1 MLKFGRSWHECA
13 NDQHISSVD
22 SERINRVHRVQPLNR
37 FAVRLMPGGAGHG
50 SFCAVVDGVSWTA
63 SDLAPRFVPCAGT
76 NPLTCSFLDANPEAL
91 ACRAFDSQGT
101 AMTFLITATLGTQH
115 FGSEG
120 NFCCQEA
127 VLTDGNGA
135 LYGAERPGG
144 SATFRITSL
153 TSGLV
158 AGTFS
163 FVAPARSS
171 SAVGQKTVTAGRFSV
186 TNFSS
191 CFGN

>member
-1 MLKFGRSWHECA
+1 MTHTYRRLILSGLIAFTGCSHS
-13 NDQHISSVD
+13 IVSPSD
-22 SERINRVHRVQPLNR
+22 SCPEV
-37 FAVRLMPGGAGHG
+37 AGHG

-63 SDLAPRFVPCAGT
+63 SDLAPRFVPCVGT
-76 NPLTCSFLDANPEAL
+76 NALTCGYLGAHAEAL

-101 AMTFLITATLGTQH
+101 AISFLITATLGTQH

-144 SATFRITSL
+144 SATFTLTSL

-158 AGTFS
+158 AGNFS
-163 FVAPARSS
+163 FVVPARSS
-171 SAVGQKTVTAGRFSV
+171 SAVGQKTVTGGRFSV

-191 CFGN
+191 CMGN